1 MNSKSPA
8 RASSLRCAAAK
19 PTASKPEDRARS
31 RIASR
36 IASVTAGSAAPAI
49 GGDTGIGQP
58 QPGGW
63 RAGLVEDVDRD
74 TAARIPIAADPQ
86 PLWGERLD
94 QPAGDR
100 ERAVF
105 VKRR

>member
-1 MNSKSPA
+1 MNSESPA

-58 QPGGW
+58 QPG
-63 RAGLVEDVDRD
+63 RRLAGLVEDVDRD
-74 TAARIPIAADPQ
+74 AAARVPIAADPQ
-86 PLWGERLD
+86 PLWGEGVD
-94 QPAGDR
+94 QPPGDR
-100 ERAVF
+100 EGAILVE
-105 VKRR
+105 RR